1 MHLRRSC
8 LSYLPYAKDVAHEI
22 LSMSNKVPFTSVSPS
37 AYPSY
42 SYISSEA
49 NVQCTPAQFQVR
61 LDHLVRTAAVHPKM
75 TALLD
80 IVRAHFEQQQQAAFA
95 EGATEVSRVIIFTNL
110 RETVTSICEALRQ
123 HEPLIQA
130 R

>member
-1 MHLRRSC
+1 
-8 LSYLPYAKDVAHEI
+8 
-22 LSMSNKVPFTSVSPS
+22 MSNKVPSKNV
-37 AYPSY
+37 
-42 SYISSEA
+42 SEA
-49 NVQCTPAQFQVR
+49 DVRCAPAQFQVR

-80 IVRAHFEQQQQAAFA
+80 IVLAHFEQQQQQAASA
-95 EGATEVSRVIIFTNL
+95 TEGATEVSRVIIFTNL

-123 HEPLIQA
+123 HEPRIQA

>member
-1 MHLRRSC
+1 MRC
-8 LSYLPYAKDVAHEI
+8 A
-22 LSMSNKVPFTSVSPS
+22 
-37 AYPSY
+37 
-42 SYISSEA
+42 
-49 NVQCTPAQFQVR
+49 PAQFQVR

-80 IVRAHFEQQQQAAFA
+80 IVRAHFEQQQAASA
-95 EGATEVSRVIIFTNL
+95 TGGATEVSRVIIFTNL
-110 RETVTSICEALRQ
+110 RETVTSICEAVRQ